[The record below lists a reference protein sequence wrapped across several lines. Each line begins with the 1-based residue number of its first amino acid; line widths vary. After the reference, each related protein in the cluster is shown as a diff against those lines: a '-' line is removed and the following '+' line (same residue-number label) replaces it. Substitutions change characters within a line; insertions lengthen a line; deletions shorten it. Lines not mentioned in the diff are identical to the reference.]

1 MAVVAQILDHTPIP
15 GHSFPSANKKRQ
27 FTKWVESK
35 EVRKF
40 KFTEYVPRTM
50 DKPEQ
55 IEYETGQS
63 YTPRITTTIAT
74 QTANNSSNIVV
85 ADTTY
90 VRAGDSYKITRYYN
104 NATSGDLNYG
114 MVERGSVLGV
124 TNGTTFVGKRHEGEL
139 TSGNW
144 MEHPVGSFV
153 EIYSRG
159 TNFNAAFPDGITWR
173 GDIIT
178 NYTQRYDS
186 GEITYDL
193 FAARSVPTYES
204 DNQMLEDTDK
214 WSLILKEYRDA
225 SFIEGRKLAGDY
237 SANPK
242 VPYKLGGAIWW
253 AEQKASNIFPV
264 NGVLSPF
271 DFDDAMQLKEET
283 HSDGPPLDM
292 WCGPKTRACIDSWLL
307 PLKEARMGDRTW
319 ENGITGIKNSFG
331 SINVEHT
338 LRWPEGTIL
347 LCDKSTYSWNNA
359 DGMDWERFERG
370 PEILGAYQKSWNMSG
385 DFGFT
390 CNDVQRPIL
399 FTGIDTRKQNYLG
412 RQLGW

>member
-1 MAVVAQILDHTPIP
+1 MTVTAQILDHTPIP
-15 GHSFPSANKKRQ
+15 GHSFPAANKKRQ
-27 FTKWVESK
+27 FTRWVESK

-55 IEYETGQS
+55 VEYETGQS
-63 YTPRITTTIAT
+63 YTPRITSTIGT
-74 QTANNSSNIVV
+74 QTANNSANIVI
-85 ADTTY
+85 ADTAFL
-90 VRAGDSYKITRYYN
+90 RAGDSYRITDYYSG
-104 NATSGDLNYG
+104 TSGDLNYATREYG
-114 MVERGSVLGV
+114 TVLSI
-124 TNGTTFVGKRHEGEL
+124 TNATTFVAKRHDGEK

-144 MEHPVGSFV
+144 AVHPVGSLV
-153 EIYSRG
+153 EIYSRA
-159 TNFNAAFPDGITWR
+159 TNFNAAFVDGITWR

-178 NYTQRYDS
+178 NFTHRFDS
-186 GEITYDL
+186 GEITYDT

-204 DNQMLEDTDK
+204 NNQMMDDIDK

-225 SFIEGRKLAGDY
+225 AFIEGRKLAGNY
-237 SANPK
+237 SASPK
-242 VPYKLGGAIWW
+242 EPYKLGGAIWW
-253 AEQKASNIFPV
+253 AEQKSANIFPID
-264 NGVLSPF
+264 GVLSPF
-271 DFDDAMQLKEET
+271 DFDDAMQVKEET
-283 HSDGPPLDM
+283 HTEGPPLDM

-307 PLKEARMGDRTW
+307 PLKQGRLDETRW
-319 ENGITGIKNSFG
+319 VNGLTGIKNSFG
-331 SINVEHT
+331 NVNVEHT

-347 LCDKSTYSWNNA
+347 LCAKDTFAWNNA
-359 DGMDWERFERG
+359 EGMDWEKFERG

-412 RQLGW
+412 RNLGW

>member
-1 MAVVAQILDHTPIP
+1 MAVTSQILDATPIP
-15 GHSFPSANKKRQ
+15 GHSFPSGNKKRQ

-40 KFTEYVPRTM
+40 KFTEYVPRNM

-55 IEYETGQS
+55 VEYETGQS
-63 YTPRITTTIAT
+63 YTPRITTTLGGV
-74 QTANNSSNIVV
+74 TANNSTTITV

-90 VRAGDSYKITRYYN
+90 IRVGDSYRITPYYTG
-104 NATSGDLNYG
+104 TSGDLNYG
-114 MVERGSVLGV
+114 LKEYGTVLAV
-124 TNGTTFVGKRHEGEL
+124 LSGTTFTGKRHDGEK

-144 MEHPVGSFV
+144 SVFASGSYV
-153 EIYSRG
+153 EIFSRA

-178 NYTQRYDS
+178 NYTQRLDS
-186 GEITYDL
+186 GEITYDT
-193 FAARSVPTYES
+193 FASRSVPTYES
-204 DNQMLEDTDK
+204 ENQMLDDIDK
-214 WSLILKEYRDA
+214 WSLILKEYRDSA
-225 SFIEGRKLAGDY
+225 FIEGRKLVGDY
-237 SANPK
+237 TSSPK

-253 AEQKASNIFPV
+253 AEQKSANIFAV
-264 NGVLSPF
+264 DGLLSPF

-283 HSDGPPLDM
+283 HTEGPPLDM

-307 PLKEARMGDRTW
+307 PLKEARMGDKTW
-319 ENGITGIKNSFG
+319 ENGLTGIKNSFG

-347 LCDKSTYSWNNA
+347 LCAKDTYSWNNA
-359 DGMDWERFERG
+359 EGMDWEKFERG
-370 PEILGAYQKSWNMSG
+370 PEILGAYSKSWNMSG

-399 FTGIDTRKQNYLG
+399 FTGIDARKQNYLG
-412 RQLGW
+412 RNLGW